1 LRADV
6 DMSSSSN
13 IPFPTKGVNST
24 WVYESQFRYG
34 LYQGSCGMETQVYD
48 YYGGGQQLTAGAI
61 TLTHCATYGGG
72 EKPSF
77 TTTTA
82 ATFNAGI
89 PVPNLG
95 ITLTAQTGWDVAGY
109 ITYYMGP
116 NGHKVCGYTGPPG
129 DNPGWLGIR

>member
-1 LRADV
+1 MGSAA
-6 DMSSSSN
+6 
-13 IPFPTKGVNST
+13 
-24 WVYESQFRYG
+24 ESQFRYG

-61 TLTHCATYGGG
+61 TLTHCATYGDG

-77 TTTTA
+77 TSTTA

-95 ITLTAQTGWDVAGY
+95 ITLTAQTGWDNAGY

-116 NGHKVCGYTGPPG
+116 NGHKVCGYTEPPG